1 VPLKQPGT
9 FTFTKVDV
17 PGNVFQGNGVAVVFL
32 NIGKDLLKP
41 VVIRTVFLGVLGF
54 VGNVGE
60 KQPPHHLQMNGDIQ
74 LIKFRLFLIQGNN
87 CKKMLPECTVPGF
100 ALINADS
107 RQAGILDHRVHIFAV
122 YGALEKS
129 VDQPGVEGHRNVGAV
144 LVVFHGT
151 GVQGI
156 GIVEHDIPFFQMVG

>member
-1 VPLKQPGT
+1 MPLKQPGT

-107 RQAGILDHRVHIFAV
+107 RQA
-122 YGALEKS
+122 
-129 VDQPGVEGHRNVGAV
+129 
-144 LVVFHGT
+144 
-151 GVQGI
+151 
-156 GIVEHDIPFFQMVG
+156 